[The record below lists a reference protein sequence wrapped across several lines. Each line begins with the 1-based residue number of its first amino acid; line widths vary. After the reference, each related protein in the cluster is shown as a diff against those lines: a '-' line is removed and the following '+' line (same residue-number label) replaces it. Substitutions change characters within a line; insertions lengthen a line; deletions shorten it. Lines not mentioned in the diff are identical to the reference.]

1 MKISILKSRHAI
13 TKKEKQPN
21 TGAISMTAKDSLT
34 SVQDYK
40 DTNWFTL
47 AQDPTNAIS
56 TNATKNLIKNPT

>member
-1 MKISILKSRHAI
+1 MKISILESRHAI

-40 DTNWFTL
+40 DTN
-47 AQDPTNAIS
+47 
-56 TNATKNLIKNPT
+56 